1 MGSTPEIAQ
10 RMGADLAAGQVVV
23 LPGLHHLASLEDP
36 NAVNTI
42 LLEFI
47 RANS

>member
-1 MGSTPEIAQ
+1 
-10 RMGADLAAGQVVV
+10 
-23 LPGLHHLASLEDP
+23 LHHLASLEDP

>member
-1 MGSTPEIAQ
+1 MWGPPRRLPSAWVQTW
-10 RMGADLAAGQVVV
+10 LAGKVVV

-47 RANS
+47 RGE

>member
-1 MGSTPEIAQ
+1 
-10 RMGADLAAGQVVV
+10 VV

-47 RANS
+47 RGNG